1 MQCSRTKT
9 DRQQRRTGAGGFTLV
24 EVILAG
30 AIMIIL
36 CVGTLTVFTHAV
48 KINSGN
54 NLRAQ
59 ALSVLQLE
67 IEYYRSLKYVP
78 VGSNA
83 AMNGGV
89 YTNVRTRTSADGQT
103 FSISV
108 TIDND
113 PFTAGIQTSATVPE
127 ADCKFKEIT
136 INAVPTVVRA
146 GWLAALKTNVT
157 IQRVRAN

>member
-1 MQCSRTKT
+1 MMQFSRKITSK
-9 DRQQRRTGAGGFTLV
+9 QRRKGAGGFTLV

-36 CVGTLTVFTHAV
+36 CVGTLTVFTHAI

-78 VGSNA
+78 VGSNSA
-83 AMNGGV
+83 LNGGI
-89 YTNVRTRTSADGQT
+89 YNNVRTRTSADGQT

-113 PFTAGIQTSATVPE
+113 PFTAGIQTSTTVPE
-127 ADCKFKEIT
+127 ANCKFKEIT
-136 INAVPTVVRA
+136 INAVPTVA
-146 GWLAALKTNVT
+146 QTGWLANLKTNVT